1 MAETWRKY
9 GGKIPYI
16 KSMVLYGMP
25 NKHQTIT
32 IQKIRHILEMVIA
45 HKFTMNIK
53 NELYTAIMQYCYDK
67 YVERGQQNMVT
78 EKTITLRL
86 DEETHKNI
94 KLQAVLKGVTLKQYI
109 VDLVNAD
116 IEKTREKGSK

>member
-1 MAETWRKY
+1 MCRE
-9 GGKIPYI
+9 G
-16 KSMVLYGMP
+16 
-25 NKHQTIT
+25 
-32 IQKIRHILEMVIA
+32 
-45 HKFTMNIK
+45 
-53 NELYTAIMQYCYDK
+53 
-67 YVERGQQNMVT
+67 GQQNMVT

>member
-1 MAETWRKY
+1 
-9 GGKIPYI
+9 
-16 KSMVLYGMP
+16 
-25 NKHQTIT
+25 
-32 IQKIRHILEMVIA
+32 
-45 HKFTMNIK
+45 
-53 NELYTAIMQYCYDK
+53 MQYCYDK

-94 KLQAVLKGVTLKQYI
+94 KLQAVLKGITLKQYI

>member
-1 MAETWRKY
+1 MA
-9 GGKIPYI
+9 
-16 KSMVLYGMP
+16 
-25 NKHQTIT
+25 
-32 IQKIRHILEMVIA
+32 
-45 HKFTMNIK
+45 
-53 NELYTAIMQYCYDK
+53 
-67 YVERGQQNMVT
+67 T

-116 IEKTREKGSK
+116 IEKTLKKGSK

>member
-1 MAETWRKY
+1 
-9 GGKIPYI
+9 
-16 KSMVLYGMP
+16 
-25 NKHQTIT
+25 
-32 IQKIRHILEMVIA
+32 
-45 HKFTMNIK
+45 MNIK
-53 NELYTAIMQYCYDK
+53 NELCTAIMQYCYDK

-94 KLQAVLKGVTLKQYI
+94 KLQAVLKGITLKQYI